1 LLSAFLG
8 RAFAAAGSGPG
19 RHPYIAQP
27 QRDDSGESH
36 SGGFCVKKGLAAQL
50 LAERR
55 LVAMSD
61 MLAAWSIIDGG
72 LPPSFF
78 GADIR

>member
-1 LLSAFLG
+1 MYVRFDFG
-8 RAFAAAGSGPG
+8 IIF
-19 RHPYIAQP
+19 
-27 QRDDSGESH
+27 ESE
-36 SGGFCVKKGLAAQL
+36 
-50 LAERR
+50 AESR